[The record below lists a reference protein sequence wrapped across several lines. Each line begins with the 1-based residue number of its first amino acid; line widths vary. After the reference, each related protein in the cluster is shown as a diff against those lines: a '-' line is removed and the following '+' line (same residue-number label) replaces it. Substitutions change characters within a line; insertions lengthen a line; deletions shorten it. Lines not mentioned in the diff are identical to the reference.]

1 MKTTI
6 KIALLLFISAF
17 AFQSCQDNDDI
28 AQPQGLAIQNFIW
41 SGMNQYYLWQG
52 DVPNLAKDRKSVV

>member
-17 AFQSCQDNDDI
+17 AFQSCQDNDDM
-28 AQPQGLAIQNFIW
+28 QPQGLAIQILF
-41 SGMNQYYLWQG
+41 G
-52 DVPNLAKDRKSVV
+52 VE